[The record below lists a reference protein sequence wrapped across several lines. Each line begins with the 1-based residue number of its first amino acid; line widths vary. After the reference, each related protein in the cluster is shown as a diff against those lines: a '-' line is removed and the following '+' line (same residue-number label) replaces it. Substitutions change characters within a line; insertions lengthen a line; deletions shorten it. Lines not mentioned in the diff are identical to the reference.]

1 MRKMII
7 MVNAIDVLYL
17 VFSGL
22 VIYFSFLFLI
32 LFTQNRRAI
41 SEIPKLA
48 ALPLVSI
55 IVPAR
60 NEADNIARTVRNLRS
75 MDYPEDKMEVIVV
88 DDGSTDE
95 TAAIAKAA
103 GATRVVRN
111 DRNPAAKVNGK
122 ASALN
127 AGLAVAK
134 GEIVAC
140 VDADSMPQKEAIMQS
155 LPFFNDPSVGAV
167 TSKIFVNND
176 KKWLGKLQRM
186 EYAMIAWS
194 RKLFEYIDSI
204 YVTPGPL
211 SFYRKSVLKEAGGFD
226 EKNVTE
232 DIEIAWRLLDKG
244 YKIKMSPAV
253 TYTEIPHSF
262 GKWWKQRLRWN
273 VGGIQTSMK
282 YKGSMFRK
290 GSFGSFILPF
300 FTLSYALSLL
310 ALSIFMYLIYIWAFR
325 SVQFAVSAYG
335 VGINPLNTIEPFF
348 LPDMFTI
355 FGILV
360 FGFAV
365 AIVNFGLKEMKEPRD
380 AKTWIY
386 MLLYLSV
393 YITLFPFILVHSFV
407 RYFRGWHGW

>member
-1 MRKMII
+1 MISW
-7 MVNAIDVLYL
+7 IDFLYL
-17 VFSGL
+17 AFSAL
-22 VIYFSFLFLI
+22 VLYFSFLFI
-32 LFTQNRRAI
+32 LLFARNRKIISVVPAI
-41 SEIPKLA
+41 AKL
-48 ALPLVSI
+48 PMVSI
-55 IVPAR
+55 LVPAR

-75 MDYPEDKMEVIVV
+75 MNYPEDKFEVIVV

-103 GATRVVRN
+103 GASKVIRN
-111 DRNPAAKVNGK
+111 ERPAKSKVNGK

-127 AGLAVAK
+127 AGLAAAR
-134 GEIVAC
+134 GEIIAC
-140 VDADSMPQKEAIMQS
+140 VDADSMPEKEALIQS
-155 LPFFNDPSVGAV
+155 VPFFEDQSVGAV
-167 TSKIFVNND
+167 TSKIFANND
-176 KKWLGKLQRM
+176 RRWLGKLQRI

-211 SFYRKSVLKEAGGFD
+211 SFYRKSIMKELGGFD

-253 TYTEIPHSF
+253 TYTETPQSF
-262 GKWWKQRLRWN
+262 KHWWKQRIRWN

-290 GSFGSFILPF
+290 DSFGSFVLPF

-310 ALSIFMYLIYIWAFR
+310 ALSIFMYLIYIWAFKNI
-325 SVQFAVSAYG
+325 QFIWSAYS
-335 VGINPLNTIEPFF
+335 VGLNPVNGIEPFF

-365 AIVNFGLKEMKEPRD
+365 AIVNFGMKEMNESRKPGM
-380 AKTWIY
+380 WLY
-386 MLLYLSV
+386 VLVYLSV
-393 YITLFPFILVHSFV
+393 YITLFPFILVHSFI
-407 RYFRGWHGW
+407 RYFKGWHGW

>member
-1 MRKMII
+1 VPSI
-7 MVNAIDVLYL
+7 A
-17 VFSGL
+17 S
-22 VIYFSFLFLI
+22 
-32 LFTQNRRAI
+32 
-41 SEIPKLA
+41 
-48 ALPLVSI
+48 LPFVSV

-60 NEADNIARTVRNLRS
+60 NEADNIARTVRNLRALS
-75 MDYPEDKMEVIVV
+75 YPEDRLEVIVV

-103 GATRVVRN
+103 GASRVIRN
-111 DRNPAAKVNGK
+111 ERAQKAKVNGK

-127 AGLAVAK
+127 AGLAAAR
-134 GEIVAC
+134 GDIIAC
-140 VDADSMPQKEAIMQS
+140 VDADSMPEKDAIMHS
-155 LPFFNDPSVGAV
+155 VPFFEDSSVGAV
-167 TSKIFVNND
+167 TSKIFVNSD
-176 KKWLGKLQRM
+176 RKWLGKLQRI

-211 SFYRKSVLKEAGGFD
+211 SFYRKSVLKEVGGFD

-232 DIEIAWRLLDKG
+232 DIEIAWRLLDRG
-244 YKIKMSPAV
+244 YRIKMSPAI
-253 TYTEIPHSF
+253 TYTEIPQSF
-262 GKWWKQRLRWN
+262 RHWWKQRIRWN

-290 GSFGSFILPF
+290 GSFGSFVLPF

-310 ALSIFMYLIYIWAFR
+310 ALSIFMYLIYIWAFKNL
-325 SVQFAVSAYG
+325 QFFVSAYS
-335 VGINPLNTIEPFF
+335 VGLNPVSGIEPFF

-365 AIVNFGLKEMKEPRD
+365 AIVNFGMKEMNESRKPGM
-380 AKTWIY
+380 WLY
-386 MLLYLSV
+386 VLVYLSV
-393 YITLFPFILVHSFV
+393 YITLFPIILVHSFI